1 MTPAGRWVSL
11 CVVSSPTET
20 RIVAGRYR
28 LLEPLGHGG
37 MGRVWLADDAVL
49 LRQVAVKEVALPPE
63 GARRERERAQERV
76 LREARAAAQLDHPG
90 VVRVYD
96 VVEEDGHPWI
106 IMEVLSGPTLAEL
119 IREKGPL
126 PVPRVAELGLRLVDA
141 LDHAHTK
148 GILHRDVKP
157 ANVKVCGG
165 DRVVLTDFGIATTLE
180 DPSATRTGEI
190 IGSPAYMSPERARGA
205 ELGPA
210 ADLFSL
216 GATMY
221 AAVEGRPPFNRP
233 DALTTL
239 TAVVHEDPAPPTR
252 AGALTPVLEGLL
264 AKDPAQRWDVAR
276 TRQALRALRGSAG
289 PGTDALHTQE
299 LPRLVDQA
307 PGEAPA
313 TTVLHAAEEPLAA
326 RSRRGP
332 RLLLAAAAA
341 LVLVGAG
348 VGGYFVATNKP
359 DQHHTATSQ
368 PSVDGPFSPGQ
379 GPIPSTWNVRNGDGW
394 SLSTPPGWQSWQ
406 DGPFI
411 RFRRPAPY
419 GTIGVATV
427 SGSDPMTL
435 LRGYAASWGDHHA
448 AYQNLGVKRVEFR
461 GRPGAQW
468 DFSYTD
474 SGAALRASYVA
485 FGAGGTT
492 YIVWWQTKPGTWHR
506 DQVLGHDLLVTV
518 QPQPS

>member
-20 RIVAGRYR
+20 RVVAGRYR

-37 MGRVWLADDAVL
+37 MGQVWLADDAVL
-49 LRQVAVKEVALPPE
+49 LRQVAIKEVALPPE
-63 GARRERERAQERV
+63 GAPRERERAQERV

-96 VVEEDGHPWI
+96 VVEEQGHPWI
-106 IMEVLSGPTLAEL
+106 IMEVLSGPTLADL

-126 PVPRVAELGLRLVDA
+126 PVPRVAELGLRLLDA

-157 ANVKVCGG
+157 ANVKVCDG

-180 DPSATRTGEI
+180 DPGATRTGEI

-216 GATMY
+216 GATLY
-221 AAVEGRPPFNRP
+221 AAVEGRPPFHRT

-264 AKDPAQRWDVAR
+264 AKDQARRWDAAR
-276 TRQALRALRGSAG
+276 TRQALRALRGPAVPPQDPLHAQNLPPQPGQPTDG
-289 PGTDALHTQE
+289 PA
-299 LPRLVDQA
+299 
-307 PGEAPA
+307 A
-313 TTVLHAAEEPLAA
+313 TTVPPAAAQPLTA
-326 RSRRGP
+326 RSSRG
-332 RLLLAAAAA
+332 RWLLLGAAAVLL
-341 LVLVGAG
+341 LVAAG

-359 DQHHTATSQ
+359 DQRHTATSQ
-368 PSVDGPFSPGQ
+368 PSVDGPFAPGQ
-379 GPIPSTWNVRNGDGW
+379 GPIPGSWTVRTGDGW
-394 SLSTPPGWQSWQ
+394 SLSTPAGWQSWQ

-411 RFRRPAPY
+411 RYRRPAPY

-427 SGSDPMTL
+427 SGSDPKTL
-435 LRGYAASWGDHHA
+435 LQGYAGSWGDHHA
-448 AYQNLGVKRVEFR
+448 DYQNLGVKPVEFR
-461 GRPGAQW
+461 GKTGAQW
-468 DFSYTD
+468 DFSYRD
-474 SGAALRASYVA
+474 SGASLRASYVA
-485 FGAGGTT
+485 FDSGGTT
-492 YIVWWQTKPGTWHR
+492 YIVWWQTKPGTWQQ

-518 QPQPS
+518 QPQSS